1 MKTTQLFLIGSIF
14 TLAACAQNF
23 PTPPQPPATPNSSVY
38 IKTSSSEESSTSI
51 SNTNNIYKFKSRFE
65 FSRRE
70 GVEDILKD
78 ELDDIKSIKENG
90 QTIWI
95 LSKNGRKAFEC
106 TLTERKLRIF
116 LNKDAFTYKFNKKIK
131 YLGDEL
137 RTFISGNERQCRRT
151 KNKSY
156 SVALAQTRVE
166 KAKEE
171 LREAIEEL
179 KKTKRA
185 RKN

>member
-1 MKTTQLFLIGSIF
+1 MKTTQLFLIGCIF

-23 PTPPQPPATPNSSVY
+23 PTPPEPPATPNSSVR
-38 IKTSSSEESSTSI
+38 IKTSSSEGSATSI

-65 FSRRE
+65 FSKRR
-70 GVEDILKD
+70 GIEDILRD
-78 ELDDIKSIKENG
+78 ELDDIKSSKEDG
-90 QTIWI
+90 QTTWM
-95 LSKNGRKAFEC
+95 LGKNGRKTFEC
-106 TLTERKLRIF
+106 VLTERKLRIY

-137 RTFISGNERQCRRT
+137 RTYISGNKREHRRT

-179 KKTKRA
+179 KKAKRA
-185 RKN
+185 SGN